1 MGDAT
6 TTPIEKIEFR
16 FTAQSFFWEIKE
28 TFDEIEKIATGFAD
42 SGIIPASG
50 DVLRKR
56 IYYIA
61 VPEMSGDIPPEYGT
75 PRFDFPLFGKELTAF
90 CMCVASWPKNWRKG
104 AYSYIY
110 HLFDRVLDYDTPARV
125 VQNIKYAGGTDY
137 HRYFT
142 DSELS
147 TFARILTETA
157 RAIRAILYVP
167 LNVGI
172 SKEGFGLASD
182 FSPYIEAMGGDYG
195 SDPGNRRPANDSEIL
210 AVFLGDKPP
219 ADKRLVWI
227 GNNVEA
233 VEFSR
238 RVLSSTGRAD
248 LKKFKEYFIYMPGGH
263 YCKPLYS
270 QSRSKTVSNA
280 FTQIVD
286 DWKKKISKNT
296 R

>member
-1 MGDAT
+1 
-6 TTPIEKIEFR
+6 
-16 FTAQSFFWEIKE
+16 
-28 TFDEIEKIATGFAD
+28 
-42 SGIIPASG
+42 
-50 DVLRKR
+50 
-56 IYYIA
+56 
-61 VPEMSGDIPPEYGT
+61 MSGDIPPEYVV
-75 PRFDFPLFGKELTAF
+75 PRFDFSLFGKELTAF
-90 CMCVASWPKNWRKG
+90 CACVASWPEDWRKG

-110 HLFDRVLDYDTPARV
+110 HLFERVLDYDTPARV

-137 HRYFT
+137 HRYFS

-147 TFARILTETA
+147 TFAKILTETA
-157 RAIRAILYVP
+157 RAIREILYIP
-167 LNVGI
+167 LKINIG
-172 SKEGFGLASD
+172 KEGFGLASD
-182 FSPYIEAMGGDYG
+182 FSLYIEAMGGDYG

-270 QSRSKTVSNA
+270 QSKSKTVSAA
-280 FTQIVD
+280 FTKKID
-286 DWKKKISKNT
+286 YWKEKISKKA

>member
-6 TTPIEKIEFR
+6 EPKTIEFQ
-16 FTAQSFFWEIKE
+16 FTNQSLFWGIKE
-28 TFDEIEKIATGFAD
+28 TFEDIEEIATGFAD
-42 SGIIPASG
+42 SGIIPANG
-50 DVLRKR
+50 DTLRKR

-61 VPEMSGDIPPEYGT
+61 VADMSGDIPPEYGV
-75 PRFDFPLFGKELTAF
+75 PRFDFSLFGKELTAF
-90 CMCVASWPKNWRKG
+90 CACVASWPEDWRKG
-104 AYSYIY
+104 AYNYIY
-110 HLFDRVLDYDTPARV
+110 HLFGRVLDYNTPARV

-147 TFARILTETA
+147 TFARILTEAA

-167 LNVGI
+167 LKLGFSN
-172 SKEGFGLASD
+172 GFGLASD

-195 SDPGNRRPANDSEIL
+195 SDPGSRRPANDSEIL

-219 ADKRLVWI
+219 ADKRLVWV

-248 LKKFKEYFIYMPGGH
+248 LKRFKEYFIYMPGGH

-270 QSRSKTVSNA
+270 QSKSKIVPHD
-280 FTQIVD
+280 FTQILD
-286 DWKKKISKNT
+286 KWDKIISKNA